1 MARPSRKAERREE
14 ILDAFERCVA
24 RFGVEGATL
33 ERTAEEAGLARAL
46 IRHNAG
52 NRDQLLEAMTTRFL
66 ERTRQRT
73 EEMAAALPAE
83 NRLAVLIDWLFD
95 PAYAAPDGGRKL
107 QDSSTHLVLVS
118 EALIAASLSD
128 PELAAKMR
136 DWSMHFTGMLEKV
149 AAAAHPHAPQDL
161 VAAAAAGITG
171 IYFNVESL
179 RPLGDIPDLA
189 AASKRAAL
197 LLAAALE
204 QSEKKAS

>member
-52 NRDQLLEAMTTRFL
+52 NRDQLLTAMTARFL

-73 EEMAAALPAE
+73 EEMAAALPHE
-83 NRLAVLIDWLFD
+83 NRLEVLIDWLFD
-95 PAYAAPDGGRKL
+95 PAASAEGSGREQDG
-107 QDSSTHLVLVS
+107 STHVVLVS

-136 DWSMHFTGMLEKV
+136 GWSAHFIGMLEKV
-149 AAAAHPHAPQDL
+149 AASACPNAPQGL
-161 VAAAAAGITG
+161 VTAAAAGITG

-179 RPLGDIPDLA
+179 RALGGIQTLA
-189 AASKRAAL
+189 ASSKRAAL
-197 LLAAALE
+197 LLAASLE
-204 QSEKKAS
+204 QSEREAS